1 MNNSSLYASIDVDEN
16 IMEKFFHTFS
26 LNVHTLIAEHQA
38 LKLIDMINFY
48 SKFLEK
54 KNTRTRTM
62 SLFHYSQNKQ
72 VNRSTRQQ
80 SYVFARMYQ
89 LL

>member
-1 MNNSSLYASIDVDEN
+1 MEN
-16 IMEKFFHTFS
+16 FFHAFS